1 MKYLLLKTSYRKL
14 WRHSSYGNFFLH
26 RLEDHATFPLRM
38 PESPAKI
45 AYAEWSP
52 AGHHVA
58 FVYENDLFVVDSGE
72 IDLAVAGPK
81 SPRATR
87 ITEDG
92 SEDVFNGVPDWVYE
106 EEVFQSNGAL
116 WWNPLG
122 DTIAFLKS
130 DEARVKDY
138 TLQYYNPTGEAM
150 DPQPYPEN
158 FVMKCVFQL
167 PPCRSTR

>member
-1 MKYLLLKTSYRKL
+1 
-14 WRHSSYGNFFLH
+14 
-26 RLEDHATFPLRM
+26 M

-58 FVYENDLFVVDSGE
+58 FVYENDLFVVESGE